1 MLSNCSEASFH
12 FVPKCCPQTMAS
24 ARLIPVV
31 RRHRLLPVLHKLR
44 DASCAASSPKGAA
57 LRAAAAMAHLELT
70 VATSAGAATAAEAV
84 GVMLKLSSSKGG
96 ARNMSAEVLAT
107 TPRRFLSMHSC
118 AVALPYQPS

>member
-1 MLSNCSEASFH
+1 MYCFQPL
-12 FVPKCCPQTMAS
+12 FVPVSKCQV
-24 ARLIPVV
+24 LGLYVV
-31 RRHRLLPVLHKLR
+31 RRHRLIPVLHKLR